1 MKSYLS
7 SLLLSVGLF
16 LLLVSCNSGTV
27 RKISSFDELP
37 DPTADTLSDWSG
49 VPQGLHASFV
59 STDVV
64 FRRSVAPDVAP
75 SASAQLEGWR
85 GERVSAQLLLW
96 TASGADGV
104 EVKVGPFRSDGHT
117 LSEDVAQARFVRYVL
132 SDEFGNKCGY
142 HDPTIYPPHLVPD
155 MLDDI
160 DVFDIK
166 ARNVRPVWITISVPA
181 DTPAGEYVSTVKL
194 FANSSKRSTSNSRSL
209 AGSSRLL
216 PSGTIILT
224 SGSTLRLSLALRG
237 STCGA
242 MPILRPL
249 SRICNS
255 WPMQD
260 KRSLRRL

>member
-59 STDVV
+59 STDAV

-117 LSEDVAQARFVRYVL
+117 LSEDVARDLFVRYVL

-181 DTPAGEYVSTVKL
+181 DTPAG
-194 FANSSKRSTSNSRSL
+194 
-209 AGSSRLL
+209 
-216 PSGTIILT
+216 
-224 SGSTLRLSLALRG
+224 
-237 STCGA
+237 
-242 MPILRPL
+242 
-249 SRICNS
+249 
-255 WPMQD
+255 
-260 KRSLRRL
+260 

>member
-59 STDVV
+59 STDAV

-104 EVKVGPFRSDGHT
+104 DIARVRI
-117 LSEDVAQARFVRYVL
+117 AQRRRR
-132 SDEFGNKCGY
+132 GQG
-142 HDPTIYPPHLVPD
+142 
-155 MLDDI
+155 
-160 DVFDIK
+160 
-166 ARNVRPVWITISVPA
+166 
-181 DTPAGEYVSTVKL
+181 
-194 FANSSKRSTSNSRSL
+194 
-209 AGSSRLL
+209 
-216 PSGTIILT
+216 GTI
-224 SGSTLRLSLALRG
+224 
-237 STCGA
+237 
-242 MPILRPL
+242 
-249 SRICNS
+249 
-255 WPMQD
+255 
-260 KRSLRRL
+260 